1 MSNFFSVLIIVGVLG
16 SLLAFVLILQMNN
29 RTNNKPGQTTGHN
42 YDGIEEYDNPLPA
55 WWYWGFIATIIF
67 GLGYLAYYPGL
78 GNFAG
83 LSNWTQVNQLEVE
96 QAVADERYGPIFAQ
110 YRDIPIDTLTSNPAA
125 MKMGHR
131 LFINN
136 CAVCHGAAATGS
148 LGFPN
153 LTDEEWL
160 WGGDGTTIETTL
172 RHGRN
177 AMMPAWSSVLSNQ
190 DIKEVTEYVLSL
202 SGREVGAALAS
213 SGQAHFMTYCTMC
226 HGPEGKGQAMFGA
239 PNLTNDIWLYGNS
252 RARIEQVIKHGGNGA
267 MPSFESRLGSDKV
280 HILAAY
286 VKSLG
291 ES

>member
-16 SLLAFVLILQMNN
+16 SLLAFFLILQMNS

-55 WWYWGFIATIIF
+55 WWYWSFIATIIF
-67 GLGYLAYYPGL
+67 GLGYLAYYPGM
-78 GNFAG
+78 GSFTG

-96 QAVADERYGPIFAQ
+96 QAAADERYGPIFAQ
-110 YRDIPIDTLTSNPAA
+110 YRDMPVDTLTSNPAA
-125 MKMGHR
+125 MKMGQR

-136 CAVCHGAAATGS
+136 CAACHGAAATGS
-148 LGFPN
+148 LGFPD

-160 WGGDGTTIETTL
+160 WGGDSATIETTL

-177 AMMPAWSSVLSNQ
+177 AMMPAWGSVLSNQ
-190 DIKEVTEYVLSL
+190 GIKEVTEYVLSL
-202 SGREVGAALAS
+202 SGREVDAAFAS
-213 SGQAHFMTYCTMC
+213 SGEAHFMTYCTAC
-226 HGPEGKGQAMFGA
+226 HGPEGKGQEMFGA

-252 RARIEQVIKHGGNGA
+252 RARIEQSIKHGRNGA